1 MCKNLIQ
8 LARQALKLY
17 DHQTKQNKELEDK
30 ILILKSQLHTTQKQ
44 LQASKETNKQLLK
57 LLDTNKYRK

>member
-1 MCKNLIQ
+1 MYEKLIQ
-8 LARQALKLY
+8 LTRQALKLY
-17 DHQTKQNKELEDK
+17 DHQIKQNKELEYQ
-30 ILILKSQLHTTQKQ
+30 ILILKSQLHTTQRQ